1 MKTRSMRVKD
11 TGGYGGVRFYTA
23 PHDEIDEYGDNWQHK
38 TKQVEYYYGFKTEMV
53 AQDANVMLRF
63 TQEDQNDFV
72 IIVDKKALKAALKEV
87 GL

>member
-23 PHDEIDEYGDNWQHK
+23 PHDEIDEYDDNWQHK
-38 TKQVEYYYGFKTEMV
+38 TKKVVHRFSETVVV
-53 AQDANVMLRF
+53 AEDANVMVRF
-63 TQEDQNDFV
+63 TQEDFDDFV
-72 IIVDKKALKAALKEV
+72 VILDKKALKAALKEV

>member
-11 TGGYGGVRFYTA
+11 ISGYGGVRLYTA

-38 TKQVEYYYGFKTEMV
+38 TRQVEHYFGFENEVV

-63 TQEDQNDFV
+63 TQEDQDDFV
-72 IIVDKKALKAALKEV
+72 IIVDKKALKATLKEV